1 MTNTF
6 YDDFKAMTAEKMAGS
21 MEDMT
26 YAYRE
31 TRVPKAHYK
40 KMLATGVEQVME
52 ASVEINLI
60 QPYISIIKQMMA
72 ENPKSFYKALLCIDA
87 KVTISGIRTSEWEAL
102 ETMWNRHRDV
112 NDPNHATHLPK
123 TTIDDFKAI
132 AKHGIDQ
139 LMLDI
144 TKEDDQ

>member
-6 YDDFKAMTAEKMAGS
+6 YDEFKAMTAERMAGS

-26 YAYRE
+26 YAYKQ

-40 KMLATGVEQVME
+40 KMLATGIEQVME

-60 QPYISIIKQMMA
+60 QPYISIIRQMMN

-87 KVTISGIRTSEWEAL
+87 KVTITSIRTSEWEAL
-102 ETMWNRHRDV
+102 EDMWQAHQSKD
-112 NDPNHATHLPK
+112 DPNHGGHLPK
-123 TTIDDFKAI
+123 QTIDTFKDI
-132 AKHGIDQ
+132 AKHG
-139 LMLDI
+139 LDRLGNELDG
-144 TKEDDQ
+144 KQE